1 MHVMAE
7 LVGSRAV
14 VLPGHFPSLKK
25 KRGRGGG
32 LLFCFS
38 LFGGSPTFF
47 DVGAERVQKFI
58 LRSGKEKVYLR
69 HHIQVKHLQ

>member
-25 KRGRGGG
+25 KRERGGG

-58 LRSGKEKVYLR
+58 LRSGKEKVYQR
-69 HHIQVKHLQ
+69 HRIQVKHLQ

>member
-25 KRGRGGG
+25 KEGEGGG
-32 LLFCFS
+32 GCYFVFPYLEGRQPFLM
-38 LFGGSPTFF
+38 LGLRGSKNSFYAP
-47 DVGAERVQKFI
+47 ERK
-58 LRSGKEKVYLR
+58 RSIYA
-69 HHIQVKHLQ
+69 IIYT